1 MCEAL
6 KELMKDDIAAAVE
19 EAVAQA
25 VEEAVAEAVKKER
38 IQALA
43 EGQEKGL
50 EKGADN
56 ARLSSIINLMDTM
69 KLTAEQAMD
78 AIKIPL
84 ADRDKYT
91 SRL

>member
-6 KELMKDDIAAAVE
+6 KELMKDDIAAAVV
-19 EAVAQA
+19 EAV
-25 VEEAVAEAVKKER
+25 EKER
-38 IQALA
+38 IRALA
-43 EGQEKGL
+43 EGQERGL
-50 EKGADN
+50 EKGLEEGLEKGLKEGTDN
-56 ARLSSIINLMDTM
+56 ALLSSIINLMDTM

-84 ADRDKYT
+84 ADRDRYT

>member
-6 KELMKDDIAAAVE
+6 KELMKDDIAA
-19 EAVAQA
+19 A

-50 EKGADN
+50 EKGTDN